1 MTMNPLV
8 RSFHHLGTSTWTH
21 VIADPATRRA
31 AIVDPVLDL
40 DPASGRVSADSA
52 RRVFEYL
59 GTTGLVVD
67 WILETH
73 AHADHLSAAAWF
85 QRTLATSAQPP
96 DIGIGA
102 GIVEVQRTFKRLL
115 NLDAD
120 FATDA
125 SQFDRAFAEGEV
137 FRIGELEMR
146 VIATPGH
153 TPDGV
158 SYLVGDAVFVGDTLF
173 APRAGSARCD
183 FPGASAVMLYRS
195 IQRLYA
201 LPDAT
206 RMFVCH
212 DYPGAGEE
220 PVAQTTVGEQK
231 RSNIHIRGDTRE
243 DEFVALRVARD
254 TTLPTPALLWHS
266 LQVNIRAGHLPT
278 AESNAVT
285 YLKLPLQVDL

>member
-21 VIADPATRRA
+21 LLADPATLRA

-40 DPASGRVSADSA
+40 DAASGRVSADSA
-52 RRVFEYL
+52 RRVLEYL
-59 GTTGLVVD
+59 GTTALVVD

-85 QRTLATSAQPP
+85 KRTLATSARPP
-96 DIGIGA
+96 LIGIGA

-120 FATDA
+120 FAADA
-125 SQFDRAFAEGEV
+125 SQFDRTFADGEV
-137 FRIGELEMR
+137 FRIGELDIR

-183 FPGASAVMLYRS
+183 FPGASAVTLYRS

-201 LPDAT
+201 LPEGT

-212 DYPGAGEE
+212 DYPPAGEE
-220 PVAQTTVGEQK
+220 PLAQTTVGEQK
-231 RSNIHIRGDTRE
+231 RSNIHVRADTRE
-243 DEFVALRVARD
+243 DEFVALRTARD
-254 TTLPTPALLWHS
+254 ATLAAPALLWHS
-266 LQVNIRAGHLPT
+266 LQVNIRAGQLP
-278 AESNAVT
+278 AIESNDVA
-285 YLKLPLQVDL
+285 YLKLPLQIDL